1 MLSMLFP
8 MLWNAADNDVG
19 VGPACSATDYNNCNG
34 AALVGGPDT
43 TDLDML
49 GKMTPDKLEA
59 QMSKL
64 GAVRAPALPCRATR
78 VAAAARSIAAC
89 AGAGLWHRCP
99 RRWGLRVLL
108 RQCLMHTRV
117 AAHNVP
123 TNTPTSVCAGG
134 TACAGGTVSY
144 SGIRGECTTTRPH
157 ITQEEARARNTEC
170 WIVFWDKSASA

>member
-8 MLWNAADNDVG
+8 MLWNAADNDAG
-19 VGPACSATDYNNCNG
+19 VGPACSASDYNNCNG

-78 VAAAARSIAAC
+78 VAASARSTAAC
-89 AGAGLWHRCP
+89 AVAGLWHRCP
-99 RRWGLRVLL
+99 RRWALSVFL
-108 RQCLMHTRV
+108 RQLLMHTN
-117 AAHNVP
+117 ASPHTTYP
-123 TNTPTSVCAGG
+123 QTHQQ
-134 TACAGGTVSY
+134 ACAPAVLCVLVVLYPILG
-144 SGIRGECTTTRPH
+144 
-157 ITQEEARARNTEC
+157 
-170 WIVFWDKSASA
+170 